1 MMDLRL
7 KILIEGVRRTHV
19 PLTLNKLGGVKG
31 KHAPYCCGCKGLNLH
46 PCAVLRAALELEKE
60 HGNDESS

>member
-1 MMDLRL
+1 MDPRL
-7 KILIEGVRRTHV
+7 KILIESVKRTHISMYNDLFWTEFHKIIHV
-19 PLTLNKLGGVKG
+19 CY
-31 KHAPYCCGCKGLNLH
+31 ACKGNNPM